1 MRHKG
6 LAGSR
11 LGKRRLRTRCKITTR
26 SSTLMPSPTPT
37 APGAR
42 GEATVFATGETTVI
56 AAGKT
61 TRSRRPAVVA
71 GTALDA
77 LAVIETTAEST
88 TIATA
93 EAATVGTAR
102 RTAELAIA

>member
-1 MRHKG
+1 MPWRKTTACRLTKTR
-6 LAGSR
+6 LAAVAIG
-11 LGKRRLRTRCKITTR
+11 I
-26 SSTLMPSPTPT
+26 
-37 APGAR
+37 AAR
-42 GEATVFATGETTVI
+42 GEATVI
-56 AAGKT
+56 AAAKT
-61 TRSRRPAVVA
+61 TRSRRPAVIA

-77 LAVIETTAEST
+77 LAVIETPAKST

>member
-1 MRHKG
+1 MPWRKTTACRFTKTR
-6 LAGSR
+6 LAAIA
-11 LGKRRLRTRCKITTR
+11 ITI
-26 SSTLMPSPTPT
+26 
-37 APGAR
+37 AAR
-42 GEATVFATGETTVI
+42 GETTVFAT
-56 AAGKT
+56 GKT

>member
-1 MRHKG
+1 MPWRKTTACRFTKTR
-6 LAGSR
+6 LAAIA
-11 LGKRRLRTRCKITTR
+11 ITI
-26 SSTLMPSPTPT
+26 
-37 APGAR
+37 AAR

-77 LAVIETTAEST
+77 LAVIETPAKST